1 MKNITAVTSSMN
13 RNDYL
18 LNTIKFLELADVVSG
33 LIKAGFFGL
42 IIGVLGTFHGLNTTV
57 GARGVGKATINS
69 VVWSS
74 ITILAAN
81 YILTEALF
89 NK

>member
-1 MKNITAVTSSMN
+1 MGVSTLEFNPSN
-13 RNDYL
+13 YL
-18 LNTIKFLELADVVSG
+18 LNTIKFLELADIVSG

-81 YILTEALF
+81 YILTEVLF

>member
-1 MKNITAVTSSMN
+1 MKS
-13 RNDYL
+13 
-18 LNTIKFLELADVVSG
+18 
-33 LIKAGFFGL
+33 LIKNRMPILVFLGLLYAGDESR
-42 IIGVLGTFHGLNTTV
+42 IGTSGANQLLVPV

-74 ITILAAN
+74 ISILAAN